1 MSREFASS
9 TIDNLALG
17 MLLAAIAIVWVR
29 TPGQA
34 LLLFAAQS
42 VMLGA
47 AAVSAGLAESSPH
60 ILVAGALT
68 LAIKGIAAPVLL
80 WVVLKRIP
88 AGDEIDATLG
98 RRMGVAL
105 AIALALVFAQ
115 SFDGYP
121 FVAAIGAQRVL
132 PTAVT
137 VVVIGLQLMVT
148 RRQAVS
154 QALGFLVLENGMALA
169 ALTATYGM
177 PLGVELG
184 IFLDL
189 FLVVLVI
196 FVYTARMHLI
206 FGSLDTDRLRSL
218 RG

>member
-9 TIDNLALG
+9 AIDNLAVG
-17 MLLAAIAIVWVR
+17 MLLVAIAIVWVR

-42 VMLGA
+42 IMLA
-47 AAVSAGLAESSPH
+47 AATVSAGLAESSPH
-60 ILVAGALT
+60 ILIAGTLA

-80 WVVLKRIP
+80 WVVLQRISP
-88 AGDEIDATLG
+88 FRDMDVVVN
-98 RRMGVAL
+98 RRMGLAL
-105 AIALALVFAQ
+105 AVGFALVFGQA
-115 SFDGYP
+115 FDGEP

-137 VVVIGLQLMVT
+137 VVVIGLQLMAT

-154 QALGFLVLENGMALA
+154 QALGFLMLENGMALA
-169 ALTATYGM
+169 ALTATNGL

-196 FVYTARMHLI
+196 FVYAARMHVI